1 MSISNRV
8 RLYELSRE
16 LDLDTKDVMAVCEQ
30 LNIIVK
36 SHSSTITESEAELV
50 RVKAPQYHPKTADP
64 RISDKKSVTTKTKE
78 LEVRTAKPQ
87 ILAVTKPTVRLNNSP
102 ASGNVGAIP
111 PLSRLMR
118 SLSLALKILQ
128 KLLLLTLCHPCP
140 LLHH

>member
-1 MSISNRV
+1 
-8 RLYELSRE
+8 
-16 LDLDTKDVMAVCEQ
+16 MAVCEQ

-36 SHSSTITESEAELV
+36 SHSSTITEPEAELV

-111 PLSRLMR
+111 PLKPPNAIAEPS
-118 SLSLALKILQ
+118 SENFAKTAIVI
-128 KLLLLTLCHPCP
+128 P
-140 LLHH
+140 L